1 MKNTVPDN
9 YNLAVDQSKFPR
21 SLLCES
27 AKNGETVDGVSVVE
41 CQNSSSGSSKEFR
54 CVHYNG
60 VLDSSVEVGIRNA
73 SGEGIFLN
81 EKEKKPT
88 HTGTHAHTQT
98 SKSKTTKIKN
108 KIKQISNKQNNTK
121 SK

>member
-81 EKEKKPT
+81 EKEKKNPHIQART
-88 HTGTHAHTQT
+88 HTRTHQ
-98 SKSKTTKIKN
+98 N
-108 KIKQISNKQNNTK
+108 QKQQK
-121 SK
+121 

>member
-9 YNLAVDQSKFPR
+9 YNLVVDQSKFPR

-81 EKEKKPT
+81 EKEKKT
-88 HTGTHAHTQT
+88 NTYRHARTHAHI
-98 SKSKTTKIKN
+98 KIKN
-108 KIKQISNKQNNTK
+108 NKNKKQNQTNK
-121 SK
+121 